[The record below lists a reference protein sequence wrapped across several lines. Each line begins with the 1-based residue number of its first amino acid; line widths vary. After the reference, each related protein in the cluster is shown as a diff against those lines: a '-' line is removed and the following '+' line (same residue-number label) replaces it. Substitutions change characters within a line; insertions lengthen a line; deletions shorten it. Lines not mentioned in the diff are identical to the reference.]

1 MAVEVGAARRRIIRR
16 PRLTAMLDGSSSQI
30 RMLIAPAGYG
40 KTTLAREWLGEA
52 ERQDVWYRGGPA
64 TADVAALAAGVA
76 EAVSG
81 VVPDAGKRMRERI
94 RATGHPEEDVDI
106 LAELFAEDV
115 QEWPQDAWLA
125 IDDYQF
131 AMESAASER
140 FVDLLTQLTPIQML
154 VTSRRRPSW
163 ATARRIL
170 YDEIFEIDRR
180 ALAMEDGEA
189 RAVIDRREDE
199 IGPLLARA
207 RGWPAVIGLYGMK
220 ISRRPS
226 NDALPDEL
234 YDYFAQELFAELA
247 PQDQIGLARLSFV
260 GSFDYALAATILET
274 RAHHTVD
281 EGLRTGVLTEPAR
294 GMFEIH
300 PLLASA
306 LRDHSFRDGATE
318 RLEARHV
325 GESLLD
331 LNLWDGAVELGIG
344 FREPDLV
351 TAALERAL
359 EQLVDLGRVAT
370 IVRWLDAAASL
381 RCQGPVLDL
390 AEAEVA
396 FRVGHHRKA
405 EELAVQAARQLSYG
419 HPLTSRAHLRAG
431 HGALLSS
438 REVISVDHFDRAF
451 ESATSAAARREAL
464 FGLYSALSELD
475 FPRATKVQRQLV
487 AHEPE
492 TVEDRL
498 RQVAITLIA
507 AARSGA
513 ISEAIVSVEPD
524 LRLIESV
531 SNPLISTAVLH
542 AFTNNLTLN
551 ASYARSL
558 DVAEDLNEQLR
569 RNRLDFGRPYALID
583 LAAARLGLRHF
594 AQALQDLHR
603 AYEACPFGGDL
614 HVECNVSALRCR
626 VLLASGRLDDAV
638 LACDPEKLAERP
650 AAPLYAEMLVSRAVA
665 LASGGH
671 SESALTLAEEAREVS
686 PSALMVQVLGPAIYA
701 ICNTNGRQ
709 KQESANAA
717 WETAIRLGNFDSIVV
732 AYRAHPPLLAE
743 FETVGGGAL
752 LRLLKSANDLQLAKK
767 YGIAGAKGAR
777 RGGGMTPRECEVLDL
792 VAAGASN
799 REAAQALFISESTVK
814 AHLRHA
820 YEKLG
825 ARSRADAVTLWL
837 TRQ

>member
-1 MAVEVGAARRRIIRR
+1 
-16 PRLTAMLDGSSSQI
+16 MLDGSSSQI

-40 KTTLAREWLGEA
+40 KTTLAREWLGEP

-115 QEWPQDAWLA
+115 QDWPEDAWLA

-154 VTSRRRPSW
+154 ITSRRRPSW

-180 ALAMEDGEA
+180 ALAMEDIEA
-189 RAVIDRREDE
+189 RAVIDRGDDQ
-199 IGPLLARA
+199 ISPVLARA
-207 RGWPAVIGLYGMK
+207 MGWPAVIGLYGMK
-220 ISRRPS
+220 VSRGPA
-226 NDALPDEL
+226 NDPLPDEL
-234 YDYFAQELFAELA
+234 YDYFAQELFSELA
-247 PQDQIGLARLSFV
+247 PEDQIGLARLSFV
-260 GSFDYALAATILET
+260 RSFDRPLAATILEAT
-274 RAHHTVD
+274 AQRTVD

-294 GMFEIH
+294 GILEIH

-306 LRDHSFRDGATE
+306 LRDHSFQDGESE
-318 RLEARHV
+318 RIEARLV
-325 GESLLD
+325 GQSLLELD
-331 LNLWDGAVELGIG
+331 LWDGAVELGIR

-351 TAALERAL
+351 TAALDRAL
-359 EQLVDLGRVAT
+359 ERLVDLGRIAT

-381 RCQGPVLDL
+381 HCQGPVLDL

-405 EELAVQAARQLSYG
+405 EELAGQAVRQLPYG

-438 REVISVDHFDRAF
+438 REAISVAHFDRAF
-451 ESATSAAARREAL
+451 ESAATAAARREAL

-475 FPRATKVQRQLV
+475 FPRASDVQRQLE
-487 AHEPE
+487 AHESE

-513 ISEAIVSVEPD
+513 ISEAIVNVEPD
-524 LRLIESV
+524 LRLVETV

-551 ASYARSL
+551 GSYARSL
-558 DVAEDLNEQLR
+558 DVAEHLNEQLR
-569 RNRLDFGRPYALID
+569 RNRLDFGRPYAFID

-603 AYEACPFGGDL
+603 AYEARPFGGDP

-626 VLLASGRLDDAV
+626 VLLASGRLDDSV
-638 LACDPEKLAERP
+638 RACDPQRLAERP
-650 AAPLYAEMLVSRAVA
+650 AAPLYAEMLISRAVA

-671 SESALTLAEEAREVS
+671 SESALKLAEQAHDVS
-686 PSALMVQVLGPAIYA
+686 PAALMVRVLVPAIHA
-701 ICNTNGRQ
+701 ICDANPSN
-709 KQESANAA
+709 KDEAANAA
-717 WETAIRLGNFDSIVV
+717 WEAAVRLGNFDSIVV
-732 AYRAHPPLLAE
+732 AYRAHPQLLVNFAS
-743 FETVGGGAL
+743 VGASAL
-752 LRLLKSANDLQLAKK
+752 LGLLKSANDLQLAKK
-767 YGIAGAKGAR
+767 YGIAGAESAR
-777 RGGGMTPRECEVLDL
+777 RGGGELTNREEEVLNL

-799 REAAQALFISESTVK
+799 REVAQALFISESTVK
-814 AHLRHA
+814 VHLRHA

-825 ARSRADAVTLWL
+825 ARSRADAVAQWL